1 MQTCPS
7 SPPPPGAPRW
17 VAMFHR
23 PSDGS
28 WRVGAESPHRGPVLY
43 AAGQMAQ
50 TLRARG
56 AAARVEVWG
65 PAADGGGWH
74 RFTAPAPAV
83 AETQAAADAPAAEG
97 GKLAERMGDRR
108 QQVLM
113 AGLSRAGLYDLGAE
127 DQRAVAALVDRLDET
142 TLRRVAHWLA
152 SAGSA
157 GGPLGSDTS

>member
-1 MQTCPS
+1 MQTRPS

-17 VAMFHR
+17 VALFHR

-28 WRVGAESPHRGPVLY
+28 WKIGAESPHRGPVLY

-56 AAARVEVWG
+56 DVAEVEVWG
-65 PAADGGGWH
+65 PAADGTWR

-83 AETQAAADAPAAEG
+83 AEPEAPAEPPATEG
-97 GKLAERMGDRR
+97 GTLAERMGDRR

-113 AGLSRAGLYDLGAE
+113 AGLSRAGRYDLTAE
-127 DQRAVAALVDRLDET
+127 DQQAVAALVDRLDET

-152 SAGSA
+152 SAGS
-157 GGPLGSDTS
+157 GGRPLGSDTS